1 MNLSKTQLV
10 RLVSLLECNGVTS
23 YAIKRTP
30 DGIVKVLGSSFN
42 MDDISRLLESGE
54 LRDTQHTTTIKA
66 RILGCVQS
74 VIVDYDMHKDG
85 SIDIVRMT
93 LEDKLLPIEW
103 SRSIE
108 QLVMV
113 ELEKHLPKL

>member
-1 MNLSKTQLV
+1 MKLSKTQIV
-10 RLVSLLECNGVTS
+10 RLVSLLEVNKIDV
-23 YAIKRTP
+23 YQIN
-30 DGIVKVLGSSFN
+30 VLGN
-42 MDDISRLLESGE
+42 EVGISTSCGFDESAFVDSHSGE
-54 LRDTQHTTTIKA
+54 LRNTQHTTIIKA
-66 RILGCVQS
+66 RILGCIQS
-74 VIVDYDMHKDG
+74 VIVDYDMDKDG

-93 LEDKLLPIEW
+93 LEDELFPIEW